1 MAGWKAGA
9 LWSRVGKVL
18 CGRSQVFGQA
28 VASLVA
34 ALTYVT
40 ALPPPLAVPPIPVMP
55 CQVDIVNSAS
65 ISSVTITEQ
74 SWKSNLPNT
83 FLDVGS
89 FDKLP
94 SA

>member
-1 MAGWKAGA
+1 MEGWSSVVE
-9 LWSRVGKVL
+9 SRESLVWAKSSVWTGRGISS
-18 CGRSQVFGQA
+18 GRSN
-28 VASLVA
+28 LCHC
-34 ALTYVT
+34 
-40 ALPPPLAVPPIPVMP
+40 PPSSSGCPPIPVILP

-89 FDKLP
+89 FNKLP